1 MSFRNTI
8 RFNWFRDMEIL
19 GFTIF
24 GSPKPIIIYYKFE
37 VKEMCIIDKTLIDC
51 IFEDLLDICQEDLKK
66 KDNNKAPE
74 KFIKEIAGWYI
85 K

>member
-1 MSFRNTI
+1 
-8 RFNWFRDMEIL
+8 MEIL
-19 GFTIF
+19 GFIIF
-24 GSPKPIIIYYKFE
+24 GSPKPITIYYKFE
-37 VKEMCIIDKTLIDC
+37 VKEAEMCIIDKTLIDC

-74 KFIKEIAGWYI
+74 KIIKEIAGWYI